1 MNYKNIIKTSLPLFV
16 GAMIA
21 VSTHAVGQNIK
32 LNPIKPTSNKPLT
45 DEQQAILAVRK
56 IKASVVN
63 IIGDIKP
70 STAEVIKLQAGEVS
84 GTGFV
89 WSKDG
94 YIVTNQHVVE
104 NQDGQYSVVFADGT
118 SFPAKVVGRDK
129 YSDVALLKI
138 DTNNLTPVA
147 LGDSDGLETG
157 QSVFA
162 IGNSVGKY
170 QNTVTRGV
178 VSGLSRAISVNAQG
192 TSAPRLQNLIQTDAS
207 INLGNSGG
215 PLINM
220 SGEVVGMSTAIDVTA
235 QGIGFAVPV
244 NVIKTSVEQ
253 LKTLGKV
260 SHPYLG
266 VSFLS
271 LNKSIKEWNELKVDE
286 GAFVSEVI
294 VAGPAFTA
302 GIKPG
307 DIITAIDHKK
317 ITQYNEL
324 DSMLLKYQAGNQ
336 ILVSL
341 LRDNQVLDLPVI
353 LGEYK

>member
-1 MNYKNIIKTSLPLFV
+1 MNYKNLLKTSLPFFV

-32 LNPIKPTSNKPLT
+32 LNPIKPTSNKPIT

-56 IKASVVN
+56 VKASVVN

-70 STAEVIKLQAGEVS
+70 TAVESIKLQAGEVS

-104 NQDGQYSVVFADGT
+104 NQDGQYSAVFSDGT

-138 DTNNLTPVA
+138 EANNLTSVI

-192 TSAPRLQNLIQTDAS
+192 TAAPRLQNLIQTDAS
-207 INLGNSGG
+207 INPGNSGG

-220 SGEVVGMSTAIDVTA
+220 VGEVVGMSTAIDTTA

-244 NVIKTSVEQ
+244 NVIKTSAEQ
-253 LKTLGKV
+253 LRTLGKV

-271 LNKSIKEWNELKVDE
+271 INKSIMDWNKLPLAE

-294 VAGPAFTA
+294 VSGPAFAA

-307 DIITAIDHKK
+307 DIITAIDHQK

-324 DSMLLKYQAGNQ
+324 DSMLRKYQAGNQ

-341 LRDNQVLDLPVI
+341 LRDGQNVDLPVI

>member
-21 VSTHAVGQNIK
+21 VSAQAVGQNLK
-32 LNPIKPTSNKPLT
+32 LNPIKPGSNKAIT

-70 STAEVIKLQAGEVS
+70 TQGEAIKLQAGEVS
-84 GTGFV
+84 GTGFI

-104 NQDGQYSVVFADGT
+104 NEQGQFSAVFSDGT
-118 SFPAKVVGRDK
+118 SFPAKVIGRDK

-138 DTNNLTPVA
+138 EANNLTPAV
-147 LGDSDGLETG
+147 LGDSNGLETG

-207 INLGNSGG
+207 INPGNSGG

-220 SGEVVGMSTAIDVTA
+220 AGEVVGMNTAIDTTA

-244 NVIKTSVEQ
+244 NVVKASVEQ
-253 LKTLGKV
+253 IRTLGKV

-271 LNKSIKEWNELKVDE
+271 LTKSIQEWNGLPLNE
-286 GAFVSEVI
+286 GAFISEV
-294 VAGPAFTA
+294 VAKGPAFFA

-307 DIITAIDHKK
+307 DIITAVDRQK

-341 LRDNQVLDLPVI
+341 LRDGQNLDLPVI

>member
-1 MNYKNIIKTSLPLFV
+1 MIYKNILKTSLPFFV
-16 GAMIA
+16 GAILA

-32 LNPIKPTSNKPLT
+32 LNPIKPTSNKPIT

-56 IKASVVN
+56 VKASVVN

-70 STAEVIKLQAGEVS
+70 SATESIKLQAGEVS

-104 NQDGQYSVVFADGT
+104 NQDGQYSAVFSDGT

-138 DTNNLTPVA
+138 EANNLTSVT

-178 VSGLSRAISVNAQG
+178 VSGLFRAISVNAQG
-192 TSAPRLQNLIQTDAS
+192 TAAPRLQNLIQTDAS
-207 INLGNSGG
+207 INPGNSGG

-220 SGEVVGMSTAIDVTA
+220 VGEVVGMSTAIDTTA

-253 LKTLGKV
+253 LRTLGKV

-271 LNKSIKEWNELKVDE
+271 INKSIKDWNELPLAE
-286 GAFVSEVI
+286 GAFISEVI
-294 VAGPAFTA
+294 VSGPAFVA

-307 DIITAIDHKK
+307 DIITAIDHQK

-324 DSMLLKYQAGNQ
+324 DSMLRKYQAGNQ

-341 LRDNQVLDLPVI
+341 LRDGQNLDLPVI